1 MNAPLRREALTIQR
15 LKSHFHGPATLDEAR
30 CAQWVDELAQAD
42 GEALT
47 AGLVGP
53 EEWLLIRYLPLA
65 LRWRQDAS
73 DADIAAQWQQALR
86 QALQRAAARPDS
98 PDFIRYPQRRA
109 ALADLLY
116 RSALGETTRQW
127 AWHRMELIPRD
138 GLSPTEVL
146 GHGLRVLLTEPALI
160 WPVLHGLIQGE
171 PATASLS
178 AVLRVLPQGDW
189 LSLLRASPRSA
200 GYALSIAAAEL
211 ALPAEATTADA
222 TNLLLEA
229 SDEVHSLL
237 GWAESRSHFAARH
250 APVLSVLIAA
260 LAWPAATLTATQQT
274 LRLRAVQAE
283 LRALLPATPARHPAA
298 QDAQAGSTIPPTARA
313 AELPPLPALPAADAT
328 HEWSPTRWAGA
339 LFWLGRLPAT
349 GMLDWLAAQQAAHIA
364 APSLALLLR
373 SLGEALGIPPED
385 PALRAFCGGEVPRN
399 ETNEATRA
407 LAAEWAAMQVVAWS
421 TWLDE
426 AATDLPAPRL
436 AAVCQRP
443 GRLRFEAGWIELHL
457 AMDQA
462 DTHIRRLGLDLDPG
476 WLPWLGCV
484 LRIVYDE

>member
-1 MNAPLRREALTIQR
+1 MNAPLRRDALTIEH
-15 LKSHFHGPATLDEAR
+15 LKSRFHGPATLDERR
-30 CAQWVDELAQAD
+30 CAEWVDGLAQAD

-73 DADIAAQWQQALR
+73 DADIIAQWQQALR
-86 QALQRAAARPDS
+86 LALQRTHAQPDN

-127 AWHRMELIPRD
+127 AWQRMDLIPRD
-138 GLSPTEVL
+138 GLSPAEVL
-146 GHGLRVLLTEPALI
+146 GHGLRVLLAEPALI
-160 WPVLHGLIQGE
+160 WPVLHALIQGE
-171 PATASLS
+171 AATASLT
-178 AVLRVLPQGDW
+178 AVLRTLPAGDW

-200 GYALSIAAAEL
+200 GYARGIAR
-211 ALPAEATTADA
+211 AEAEPLAEDSPGDA
-222 TNLLLEA
+222 ASLLLDA
-229 SDEVHSLL
+229 SDEVHGLL
-237 GWAESRSHFAARH
+237 GWAEARGHFAARH
-250 APVLSVLIAA
+250 AELLSVLIAA
-260 LAWPAATLTATQQT
+260 LAWPAHNLTATQQD
-274 LRLRAVQAE
+274 LRLRAVQRE
-283 LRALLPATPARHPAA
+283 LRGMLPAIAARRPAEP
-298 QDAQAGSTIPPTARA
+298 DAPTGSTVPPLARD
-313 AELPPLPALPAADAT
+313 AELPPLPALPDPQTAT
-328 HEWSPTRWAGA
+328 EWWPTRWAGA

-349 GMLDWLAAQQAAHIA
+349 GMLDWLAAQQAAQVS

-385 PALRAFCGGEVPRN
+385 PALRALCGGELPRN
-399 ETNEATRA
+399 EADERSQA
-407 LAAEWAAMQVVAWS
+407 LAVEWAARQTAAWS
-421 TWLDE
+421 AWLDE
-426 AATDLPAPRL
+426 AAPDLPAPRL

-462 DTHIRRLGLDLDPG
+462 DTGIRRLGLDLDPG